1 MEPKRPI
8 NIPAYSDICLRALNE
23 QNLGSKISLGGA
35 FGLMHYFEYRP
46 TYDVDAWWDSAAT
59 GEDQRRV
66 ISLLEN
72 TLRAYGEIY
81 TRSWGD
87 VVSVELKS
95 GAKKVF
101 TFQIAHR
108 SAQLE
113 PSVPSPWYD
122 IPLDSLKDLVANKMV
137 ALVERGA
144 PRDFLDIYH
153 LCQEGLYTPEQCW
166 LLWRQRQQLANS
178 DTSASRAKMALQ
190 THLARIEQHRPLFSI
205 ADPEAKESAQR
216 VRSWFKTEFIDALER
231 LD

>member
-1 MEPKRPI
+1 MKPKRPT
-8 NIPAYSDICLRALNE
+8 NIPAYSDICLKALNE

-46 TYDVDAWWDSAAT
+46 TYDVDAWWDSTAT

-72 TLRAYGEIY
+72 RLRAFGAVY

-87 VVSVELKS
+87 VVSIELKS
-95 GAKKVF
+95 GAKKDF

-108 SAQLE
+108 SVQLE

-122 IPLDSLKDLVANKMV
+122 IPLDSLNDLVANKMV

-166 LLWRQRQQLANS
+166 LLWQQRQQLAGS
-178 DTSASRAKMALQ
+178 DTSGTRANLALQ
-190 THLARIEQHRPLFSI
+190 THLARIEQHRPLFKI

-216 VRSWFKTEFIDALER
+216 VRSWFKTEFTDALKR
-231 LD
+231 LA